1 MQRSGTGVLML
12 MMASPI
18 LVFPMQLFQKPF
30 AILRLS
36 VVGVFFFSQNGC
48 EECFEDYPHASCGL

>member
-1 MQRSGTGVLML
+1 MQRSGTGVLLL

-18 LVFPMQLFQKPF
+18 LMFPMQLFQKPF

-36 VVGVFFFSQNGC
+36 VLGVFFLAKTDVKNAFRIIPLRPV
-48 EECFEDYPHASCGL
+48 D